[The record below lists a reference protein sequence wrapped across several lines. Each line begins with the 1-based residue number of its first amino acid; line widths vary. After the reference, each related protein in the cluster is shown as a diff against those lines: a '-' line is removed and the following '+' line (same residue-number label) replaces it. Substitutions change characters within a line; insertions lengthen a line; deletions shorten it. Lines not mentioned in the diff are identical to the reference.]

1 MKSAILSTLFLCIWK
16 LSLVSAC
23 ATKQQIQHG
32 PVPSMMG
39 FFPINKKVPFAKRGN
54 DKLQILRQN
63 FTINQNG
70 SSGENSCL
78 WGKLRN
84 IPVLV
89 TGNIYGENLLG
100 KI

>member
-1 MKSAILSTLFLCIWK
+1 MECEII
-16 LSLVSAC
+16 
-23 ATKQQIQHG
+23 TKQFYWYW